1 MSGMMKALVI
11 EGKENINVKEV
22 PYPKCKSDEVIVRVK
37 AVGWCGTDTHVYK
50 GEYAIAKCPVIP
62 GHEFS
67 GIIEEIGSGVS
78 GFCIGQRVSADPNV
92 FCDSCYYC
100 TSNRANMCENL
111 KVLGVSCDGAF
122 AEFVAVPAKNVFLL
136 PDNISFEKAALAEP
150 LSCVVHAM
158 QKLKMNFGSTALV
171 VGAGTLGL
179 MLLQALRNG
188 GASFIAVNDIRE
200 SRLEIAKEFGANY
213 VSVNIADMKNV
224 NPRGFDVVID
234 ATGVSS
240 VVENMIQFAGPK
252 AKILQFGVTPDQD
265 YIKIKPID
273 FVLNEWEYFG
283 SFALQ
288 KTFNEAVVMLSNT
301 DICGDLEKMV
311 AGYIPLERAIDTYIR
326 AEDKAKFL
334 TVF

>member
-1 MSGMMKALVI
+1 MDNMMKALVI
-11 EGKENINVKEV
+11 EGKEKICIKEV
-22 PYPKCKSDEVIVRVK
+22 PYPDCKSDEVIIRVK

-67 GIIEEIGSGVS
+67 GIIETVGSEVT
-78 GFCIGQRVSADPNV
+78 GFTAGQRVSADPNI
-92 FCDSCYYC
+92 FCDECYYC

-111 KVLGVSCDGAF
+111 RVIGVSRDGAF
-122 AEFVAVPAKNVFLL
+122 AEFVAVPSKNVFLI
-136 PDNISFEKAALAEP
+136 PDSISFEKAALAEP

-158 QKLKMNFGSTALV
+158 QKLKMNFGSTALII
-171 VGAGTLGL
+171 GAGTLGL

-188 GASFIAVNDIRE
+188 GASFIAVNDIIKSKTE
-200 SRLEIAKEFGANY
+200 TAIEFGANY
-213 VSVNIADMKNV
+213 VSTNLPDMKSV
-224 NPRGFDVVID
+224 TKRGFDVVID

-240 VVENMIQFAGPK
+240 VIEEMFQYAGPK
-252 AKILQFGVTPDQD
+252 AKILQFGVAPDRD
-265 YIKIKPID
+265 YIKIKPFD
-273 FVLNEWEYFG
+273 LLLNEWEYFG

-288 KTFNEAVVMLSNT
+288 KTFNEAVAMLANT

-311 AGYIPLERAIDTYIR
+311 SYNIPLERAIEVYIT
-326 AEDKAKFL
+326 EKETAKVL